1 MSDFIIIVEE
11 TNIIEFLD
19 VSLEEIVGKVLDV
32 LKDLASQLLDGFMDI
47 FIFLSDI
54 GLEKES
60 FHGRLQT
67 TN

>member
-32 LKDLASQLLDGFMDI
+32 LKDFASQLLDCFVDI

-60 FHGRLQT
+60 FHR
-67 TN
+67 

>member
-1 MSDFIIIVEE
+1 MSDFVFIVEE

-32 LKDLASQLLDGFMDI
+32 LKDFASQLLDCFVDI

-60 FHGRLQT
+60 FHR
-67 TN
+67 

>member
-32 LKDLASQLLDGFMDI
+32 LKDFASQLLDCFVDI
-47 FIFLSDI
+47 IIFLSDI

-60 FHGRLQT
+60 FHR
-67 TN
+67 

>member
-1 MSDFIIIVEE
+1 MSDFIFIVEE

-32 LKDLASQLLDGFMDI
+32 LKDFASQLLDCFVDI

-60 FHGRLQT
+60 FHR
-67 TN
+67 